1 MKLGTHI
8 VFGFAA
14 TLWIMRLINYTSI
27 PIAPA
32 IALAAA
38 AITNWVIDYLGHEG
52 PIRSPMTHSLAGSVI
67 IAFIVTGIF
76 LLLGFDMMPWL
87 LLIVWLNCLVHYL
100 LDIIT
105 TEGVQLLYPVSHR
118 RYSIMSVRYDNKA
131 ANWLL
136 IIAAV
141 CGVALWYMAGY
152 GAVI

>member
-1 MKLGTHI
+1 MKLGTHV

-14 TLWIMRLINYTSI
+14 TMWIMRLLGYSGI
-27 PIAPA
+27 PVVPA
-32 IALAAA
+32 VSLAVA

-87 LLIVWLNCLVHYL
+87 MVVVWLNCLIHYL

-105 TEGVQLLYPVSHR
+105 TEGVQLLYPLSHR
-118 RYSIMSVRYDNKA
+118 RYHGYLRYDNKA

-141 CGVALWYMAGY
+141 CGVALWYMVVY